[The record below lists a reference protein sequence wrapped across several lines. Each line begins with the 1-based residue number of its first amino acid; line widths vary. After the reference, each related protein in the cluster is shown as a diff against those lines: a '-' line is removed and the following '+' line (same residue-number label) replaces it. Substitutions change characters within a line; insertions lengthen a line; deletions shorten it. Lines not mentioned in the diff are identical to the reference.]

1 MKTLKK
7 IMAMLLVG
15 IVTFI
20 TPVNVFAMPNAD
32 DGITTFAYWQS
43 DETSM
48 NFTKYV
54 KSSGVY
60 EGNFV
65 VKGTIKLSYQWDEG
79 YDSEFKSG
87 SGYAWVAEIP
97 GNLRDEDWNAEVR
110 HMKTTGRTIL
120 FKVVLVKDGMDMGSG
135 EISFYVDEY
144 GQVFMN

>member
-32 DGITTFAYWQS
+32 DGITTFVYWQS

-65 VKGTIKLSYQWDEG
+65 VK
-79 YDSEFKSG
+79 
-87 SGYAWVAEIP
+87 
-97 GNLRDEDWNAEVR
+97 
-110 HMKTTGRTIL
+110 
-120 FKVVLVKDGMDMGSG
+120 
-135 EISFYVDEY
+135 
-144 GQVFMN
+144 